1 MYNVELFKEPLEYA
15 ISLELENN
23 VYQFQLRDKRRNEN
37 PLLAFRNR
45 LSYLGKLRFIIID
58 SYTDIS

>member
-37 PLLAFRNR
+37 PVLAFRNR
-45 LSYLGKLRFIIID
+45 LS
-58 SYTDIS
+58 